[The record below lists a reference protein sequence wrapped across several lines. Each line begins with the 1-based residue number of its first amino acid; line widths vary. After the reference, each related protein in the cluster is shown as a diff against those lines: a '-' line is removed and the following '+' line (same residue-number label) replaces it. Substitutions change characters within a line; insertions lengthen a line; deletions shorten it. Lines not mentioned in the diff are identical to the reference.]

1 MGQIAGAMER
11 SAKELIRLKE
21 SLFWT
26 IAWPSIWVV
35 LFGVTFI
42 RNQPHDV
49 LPVLKGAVTVPMMVF
64 ALMIAGMSNLPATV
78 SNDRERGTLAKLM
91 SMPVSPWR
99 DFLGRVL
106 GLLSFSALAVILVAL
121 VGYATGARFGLSPA
135 DLPIVLGFLV
145 VGFAASAGIGT
156 VIASLITNVQGA
168 IMTGVGLSVITAA
181 MSGVMAPY
189 SSLPAAL
196 QAFARIYP
204 ISSVN
209 SSIIYI
215 LFGVDYAGYK
225 PITIGQVATT
235 IAASVAILTIGIVL
249 YSRVAWRR
257 R

>member
-1 MGQIAGAMER
+1 MGQITGGMER

-26 IAWPSIWVV
+26 IAWPSIWV
-35 LFGVTFI
+35 LLSGVIFV
-42 RNQPHDV
+42 RGVAADV
-49 LPVLKGAVTVPMMVF
+49 LPVMKGSMTVPMMVF

-78 SNDRERGTLAKLM
+78 STDRERGTLAKLM

-99 DFLGRVL
+99 DFLGRIL
-106 GLLSFSALAVILVAL
+106 GLLSFSALAVVLVGL
-121 VGYATGARFGLSPA
+121 VGYATGARFRLSPA
-135 DLPIVLGFLV
+135 DLLLTLGFLV
-145 VGFAASAGIGT
+145 VGFVASAGMGT

-189 SSLPAAL
+189 SALPASL
-196 QAFARIYP
+196 QTFARIYP

-215 LFGVDYAGYK
+215 LFGSKYAGYT
-225 PITIGQVATT
+225 PLTATQVLTT
-235 IAASVAILTIGIVL
+235 IATSTGILAVGILL
-249 YSRVAWRR
+249 YTRVAWRR
-257 R
+257 Q